1 MRKLLNTLFVTSED
15 LYLSL
20 EDENI
25 LAWREG
31 QMLQRIPLLN
41 LENIFYFGYK
51 GASPALLGACMEKK
65 IGFCFLSPRGR
76 FLARAQGI
84 KSGNVLL
91 HKEQYRISDDE
102 EKSLIIARAMIVG
115 KILNSRSVL
124 MRALRDHPLSLDQ
137 ALFQTHIADLKGS
150 AKEAARAESLDILR
164 GIEGNAANSYFALM
178 DSLILSDKKHFY
190 FHGRNKRPP
199 LDPMNALLSF
209 AYTILAHDCA
219 SALESAGLDSYV
231 GFLHRDRPGR
241 ESLALDLMEEFRSVY
256 ADRFVLTLINNRV
269 IQAKHFKETEDGAV
283 LLSDEG
289 KRLFL
294 THWQERKKET
304 LTHPFLEEK
313 MYWGLLPYV
322 QALLLARYIRGDLD
336 GYPPFVGK

>member
-1 MRKLLNTLFVTSED
+1 
-15 LYLSL
+15 
-20 EDENI
+20 
-25 LAWREG
+25 
-31 QMLQRIPLLN
+31 
-41 LENIFYFGYK
+41 
-51 GASPALLGACMEKK
+51 
-65 IGFCFLSPRGR
+65 
-76 FLARAQGI
+76 
-84 KSGNVLL
+84 
-91 HKEQYRISDDE
+91 
-102 EKSLIIARAMIVG
+102 
-115 KILNSRSVL
+115 
-124 MRALRDHPLSLDQ
+124 
-137 ALFQTHIADLKGS
+137 
-150 AKEAARAESLDILR
+150 
-164 GIEGNAANSYFALM
+164 
-178 DSLILSDKKHFY
+178 
-190 FHGRNKRPP
+190 
-199 LDPMNALLSF
+199 MNALLSF